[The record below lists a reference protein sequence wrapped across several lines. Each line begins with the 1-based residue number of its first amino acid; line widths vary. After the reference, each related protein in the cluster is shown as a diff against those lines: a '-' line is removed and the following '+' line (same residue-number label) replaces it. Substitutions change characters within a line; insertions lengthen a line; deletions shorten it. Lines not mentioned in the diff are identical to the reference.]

1 MNTTWMQAA
10 SESGFGLD
18 HLPLGRVEAAGRTQ
32 AAVRIGDRVLPLAA
46 AADRLSPV
54 PAELLQS
61 DTTSA
66 LLAAGPQVWADLR
79 HSVQELL
86 GTEADAIT
94 LTTPIRDVKVLL
106 PFDVADYVD
115 FYSSEHH
122 AMNVG
127 RLFRPDSPALPP
139 NWKHLPIGYH
149 GRSGTVVASGTPI
162 GRPNGQ
168 TRPTGSA
175 DPAFGPSE
183 RLDVEVEVGF
193 VVGVPS
199 LLGEPVSAEAFSGHV
214 YGVVLVNDWSAR
226 DLQAWEYQPL
236 GPFLGKSFATS
247 VGCWITPLAALES
260 ARTPGPKQEPLL
272 PYLHDPDP
280 WTLALD
286 LELAVN
292 GTVVS
297 RPPFASTYYSPGQ
310 QLAHMT
316 SNGAA
321 LRTGDLYASG
331 TVSGPERGQV
341 GSLLELTAGG
351 AEPVPLDGGRLLGFL
366 EDGDEVRISGT
377 AAAAN
382 GGRVT
387 LAEVT
392 GRIEPAGRSVA
403 N

>member
-1 MNTTWMQAA
+1 MNTTWMQTA

-32 AAVRIGDRVLPLAA
+32 PAVRVGDRVLPLAA
-46 AADRLSPV
+46 AADRLAAV
-54 PAELLQS
+54 PAELLQA
-61 DTTSA
+61 DTTSP
-66 LLAAGPQVWADLR
+66 LLAAGPQVWSDLR

-86 GTEADAIT
+86 ASDADAIT
-94 LTTPIRDVKVLL
+94 LTTPMRDVKVLL
-106 PFDVADYVD
+106 PFEVADYVD

-168 TRPTGSA
+168 TRPSGSA
-175 DPAFGPSE
+175 GPGFGPSE

-199 LLGEPVSAEAFSGHV
+199 PWGRPVTAEAFTRHV

-260 ARTPGPKQEPLL
+260 ARTPGPKQEPLTAV
-272 PYLHDPDP
+272 PARSGPVDAGTGSGTGGKRHGGVP
-280 WTLALD
+280 TTVRLD
-286 LELAVN
+286 LLLPRAATGPHDLQRSLAAHRRPVRVRN
-292 GTVVS
+292 RQRAGTQPS
-297 RPPFASTYYSPGQ
+297 G
-310 QLAHMT
+310 QLA
-316 SNGAA
+316 
-321 LRTGDLYASG
+321 
-331 TVSGPERGQV
+331 
-341 GSLLELTAGG
+341 
-351 AEPVPLDGGRLLGFL
+351 
-366 EDGDEVRISGT
+366 
-377 AAAAN
+377 
-382 GGRVT
+382 
-387 LAEVT
+387 
-392 GRIEPAGRSVA
+392 
-403 N
+403 